1 MTNKPK
7 RLTKEQFIERV
18 KDLWTRF
25 YNRVPDI
32 KFEDFYAEAL
42 KEFQK
47 QNQMSDEELEKYRLI
62 EYKNLVGE
70 MNKDIPK
77 SELERLEKENLQTV
91 DQEDILKYGDKK

>member
-1 MTNKPK
+1 MKPK

-32 KFEDFYAEAL
+32 TFDEFYSEAL

-47 QNQMSDEELEKYRLI
+47 QNSMTDEELEKYRI
-62 EYKNLVGE
+62 KEFKNLINE
-70 MNKDIPK
+70 TNKNI
-77 SELERLEKENLQTV
+77 SQEELDKLEKSNLQTI
-91 DQEDILKYGDKK
+91 DEEAIMKYGNK